1 MFLVFANQPIVHIV
15 GQLAQ
20 GRYMAV
26 ALAVAVTVKGQVMYD
41 M

>member
-1 MFLVFANQPIVHIV
+1 MVFANQPTVNIV
-15 GQLAQ
+15 GQIAW

-26 ALAVAVTVKGQVMYD
+26 ALAVGVTDKGQVMYD

>member
-15 GQLAQ
+15 GQLAR
-20 GRYMAV
+20 GRFMAV
-26 ALAVAVTVKGQVMYD
+26 ALAVGVTDKGQVMYD

>member
-1 MFLVFANQPIVHIV
+1 MFLVFANQPTVNIV

-26 ALAVAVTVKGQVMYD
+26 ALAVGVMDKGQVMYD
-41 M
+41 I